1 MSGLKGSLARAT
13 PASAGTAEE
22 IGALRRRAFVEHGVA
37 MIHLAAVADP
47 WTKQA
52 VINEA
57 RRQLEQKAGSDAAS
71 PRRRMRR

>member
-1 MSGLKGSLARAT
+1 MSGLKGSLARASGT
-13 PASAGTAEE
+13 SAGTPEE

-37 MIHLAAVADP
+37 MIHLAEVADP

-57 RRQLEQKAGSDAAS
+57 RR
-71 PRRRMRR
+71 

>member
-13 PASAGTAEE
+13 GPSAGTHQE

-37 MIHLAAVADP
+37 MIHLAEVADP

-57 RRQLEQKAGSDAAS
+57 RR
-71 PRRRMRR
+71 

>member
-13 PASAGTAEE
+13 GPSAGTPAE

-37 MIHLAAVADP
+37 MIHLAEVADP

-57 RRQLEQKAGSDAAS
+57 RRQLEQKAEAGAPTRRR
-71 PRRRMRR
+71 PRR